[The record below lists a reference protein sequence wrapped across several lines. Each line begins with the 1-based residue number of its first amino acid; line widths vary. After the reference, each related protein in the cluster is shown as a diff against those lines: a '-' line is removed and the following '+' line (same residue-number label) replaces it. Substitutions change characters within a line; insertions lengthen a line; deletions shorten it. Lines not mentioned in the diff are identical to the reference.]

1 MGRPVGRGQ
10 VGAARPVSQCSP
22 STGLT
27 VTTASTLPVRKS
39 DASALT
45 LAWRRYRKSRLGV
58 LGGWVLIVLYLLALF
73 SPFLS
78 PYDITAQHQ
87 GHEYQ
92 PPSRL
97 HLVAGGHLTRPFVY
111 GTKETRDPV
120 TFARKTADDP
130 SVQVPLRFFVR
141 GESYRFFGVRT
152 DLHLF
157 GLDAASDPARQVYY
171 FPFGTDQLG
180 RDLFSRTLVGGQV
193 SLTVGLIGV
202 AISFAIGILMGGLS
216 GYYGGLTD
224 TLIQR
229 LIEVLLSF
237 PRLPILLALST
248 LIPARWPSAWVYLGI
263 VAVLSLIG
271 WAGLAR
277 VLRGQVLAI
286 RGLEYVSAARAIGAR
301 DLRIILRHIT
311 PNLSSFLLVTATLAL
326 PGYILGESALSF
338 LGLGIKEPMTSWGLL
353 LSDARREGFQTLNL
367 YPWLLLPGLFLVVTI
382 LAFNFFGDA
391 LRDAAD
397 TQTRL

>member
-1 MGRPVGRGQ
+1 M
-10 VGAARPVSQCSP
+10 
-22 STGLT
+22 
-27 VTTASTLPVRKS
+27 TAIPAPKQRSE
-39 DASALT
+39 ASALA

-58 LGGWVLIVLYLLALF
+58 LGGWVLIVLYLSALLA
-73 SPFLS
+73 PFLS

-97 HLVAGGHLTRPFVY
+97 HIMANGHLTRPFVY

-120 TFARKTADDP
+120 TFARKTVDDP
-130 SVQVPLRFFVR
+130 TVQVPVQWFVR
-141 GESYRFFGVRT
+141 GEPYRFFGIHT

-157 GLDAASDPARQVYY
+157 GLPLASDTSAQVYY

-180 RDLFSRTLVGGQV
+180 RDLLSRTLVGGQV

-229 LIEVLLSF
+229 FVEVLLSF

-248 LIPARWPSAWVYLGI
+248 LIPAKWPSAWVYLGI

-286 RGLEYVSAARAIGAR
+286 RQLDYVSAAQALGTR

-353 LSDARREGFQTLNL
+353 LADARREGFQTLSL

-397 TQTRL
+397 VQTRL

>member
-1 MGRPVGRGQ
+1 MTTL
-10 VGAARPVSQCSP
+10 AAPEAKS
-22 STGLT
+22 
-27 VTTASTLPVRKS
+27 ASTLS
-39 DASALT
+39 M
-45 LAWRRYRKSRLGV
+45 AWRRYRKSRLGV
-58 LGGWVLIVLYLLALF
+58 LGGWVLAALYLTALF
-73 SPFLS
+73 AGFLS
-78 PYDITAQHQ
+78 PYSITTQHQ

-97 HLVAGGHLTRPFVY
+97 HLVGKGGLSWPFVY
-111 GTKETRDPV
+111 GTRESRDPV
-120 TFARKTADDP
+120 TFARKSVDDP
-130 SVQVPLRFFVR
+130 SVQLPVRLLVR
-141 GESYRFFGVRT
+141 GEPYRFFGLQS

-157 GLDAASDPARQVYY
+157 GVPLAQGGSPQVFY

-180 RDLFSRTLVGGQV
+180 RDLLSRTLVGGQV

-202 AISFAIGILMGGLS
+202 VISFAIGILMGGIS

-248 LIPARWPSAWVYLGI
+248 LIPPRWPSTWVYLGI
-263 VAVLSLIG
+263 VAVLALIG

-277 VLRGQVLAI
+277 VLRGQVLTL
-286 RGLEYVSAARAIGAR
+286 RSLDYVSAAQAIGAR

-326 PGYILGESALSF
+326 PGFVLGESALSF

-353 LSDARREGFQTLNL
+353 LADARREGFQTLNL
-367 YPWLLLPGLFLVVTI
+367 YPWLLLPGLFLVITI

>member
-1 MGRPVGRGQ
+1 M
-10 VGAARPVSQCSP
+10 
-22 STGLT
+22 
-27 VTTASTLPVRKS
+27 TTAATIPARKPG
-39 DASALT
+39 ASALA
-45 LAWRRYRKSRLGV
+45 LAWRRYRRSRLGV

-73 SPFLS
+73 APFLS
-78 PYDITAQHQ
+78 PYDITAQHV

-92 PPSRL
+92 PPSGLHVVADGRL
-97 HLVAGGHLTRPFVY
+97 TWPFVY

-120 TFARKTADDP
+120 TFARKTAVDP
-130 SVQVPLRFFVR
+130 SVQLPLRFFVR
-141 GESYRFFGVRT
+141 GEPYRFFGVRS

-157 GLDAASDPARQVYY
+157 GIPAPQDGSAQVFY
-171 FPFGTDQLG
+171 FPFGSDQLG

-229 LIEVLLSF
+229 LVEVLLSF
-237 PRLPILLALST
+237 PRLPILLALSA

-277 VLRGQVLAI
+277 VLRGQVLAV
-286 RGLEYVSAARAIGAR
+286 RQLEYVSAAQAIGAR

-353 LSDARREGFQTLNL
+353 LADARREGFQTLNL

-397 TQTRL
+397 VQTRL